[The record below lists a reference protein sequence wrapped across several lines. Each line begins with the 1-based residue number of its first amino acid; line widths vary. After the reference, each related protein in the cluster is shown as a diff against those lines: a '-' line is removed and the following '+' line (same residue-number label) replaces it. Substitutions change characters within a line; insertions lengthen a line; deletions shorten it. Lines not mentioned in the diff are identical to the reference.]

1 MKKIINKLVRDKI
14 PELILKNGEEGD
26 YYQFPLGP
34 DYEIELINKLGEEIG
49 EYLDSK
55 NPEELADILEV
66 LMELAKIRDIPFS
79 EIEAI
84 RQKKLNDRGGFSKRI
99 FLVKV
104 RENEK
109 HDG

>member
-1 MKKIINKLVRDKI
+1 MEDKCRIFKKLVRDNI
-14 PELILKNGEEGD
+14 PDMITRNNQIGEFIIYPEADFENELILK
-26 YYQFPLGP
+26 
-34 DYEIELINKLGEEIG
+34 LGEESG
-49 EYLDSK
+49 EYLESK

-84 RQKKLNDRGGFSKRI
+84 RQEKLKVRGGFGNRI

-104 RENEK
+104 REK
-109 HDG
+109 